1 VLPGGSAIE
10 PRLRCESI
18 EQQHVPARFGRIQPP
33 AHPIMSDL
41 SAMRLPGSEP
51 GSTLDPAQILES
63 ISDAFVAVDRQWRFT
78 YLNGK
83 AQQLFR
89 MRARRLIGRVCW
101 DLFPEGL
108 RTVGYRRL
116 EEAMAQGHAVEYLE
130 YSLRFGIWYEVK
142 AYPHADGLSIYF
154 RDVTE
159 RVAAEQKMR
168 LHERAIEATVNAIV
182 ITTGRRQKY
191 SIVHVNPAFE
201 RITGYSAGEVLGRN
215 ARFLHGEECDQPGLA
230 VLRALLREQK
240 EGCVTL
246 RNYRKD
252 GTLFY
257 NELRISP
264 VRNARGHV
272 THFVGVLNDITE
284 TKRYQ
289 DELEHHVNHD
299 ALTGLPNRH
308 LLRDRLH
315 QALARAN
322 RRELQCA
329 VMFLDIDHFKL
340 VNDGLGHHVGDA
352 LLKDIGSELL
362 ALLRPEDTVARFG
375 GDEFVLI
382 ADDIQD
388 PASVTEIAER
398 IVSRLSMP
406 RRIGDEEIA
415 VSASVGIAM
424 YPADGETVDS
434 LLRHADTAMYHAKE
448 RGRNTFSF
456 YQDEMNVSVT
466 EKFTLKRRLAKA
478 VDNGE
483 LELHYQPQA
492 RAHDKRIVGFEALA
506 RWHPPE
512 LGQIAPDRFIPI
524 AEESGLIVPIGEWV
538 LLEACSFAADLH
550 ARGVPFGRIA
560 VNLSA
565 RQFYQAT
572 LTKSIERV
580 LCKTGLP
587 PGCLELEITESMMMG
602 NTEKVLRILRE
613 LKEMNIQLAIDDFG
627 TGYSSLGYLRRFP
640 IDHLKIDRSFIDQ
653 VAASRHDATIAKAIV
668 SLAHNLGLNVIAEGV
683 ETHEQLDFLARN
695 GCDEIQGYFIG
706 RPLPEEAVREFMR
719 SPASEPRI
727 ALPMHRADTQAPPAI

>member
-1 VLPGGSAIE
+1 MVTVRVSSTSSTPAA
-10 PRLRCESI
+10 
-18 EQQHVPARFGRIQPP
+18 QVPAN
-33 AHPIMSDL
+33 
-41 SAMRLPGSEP
+41 EP

-78 YLNGK
+78 YLNAK
-83 AQQLFR
+83 AERVFR
-89 MRARRLIGRVCW
+89 MRARRLIGRYCW

-142 AYPHADGLSIYF
+142 AYPHANGLSIYF

-159 RVAAEQKMR
+159 RVAAEEKLR

-201 RITGYSAGEVLGRN
+201 RITGYSAAEVLGKN
-215 ARFLHGEECDQPGLA
+215 CQFLHGEERDQPGLT
-230 VLRALLREQK
+230 VLRALLRDQK

-252 GTLFY
+252 GTLFW
-257 NELRISP
+257 NELRVSP
-264 VRNARGHV
+264 VRNARGRV

-289 DELEHHVNHD
+289 EELERHVNHD

-308 LLRDRLH
+308 LLHDRLQ
-315 QALARAN
+315 QALFRAAR
-322 RRELQCA
+322 RGLQCA
-329 VMFLDIDHFKL
+329 VMFLDLDHFKL

-352 LLKDIGSELL
+352 LLKDVAAELP
-362 ALLRPEDTVARFG
+362 AILRPEDTVARFG

-382 ADDIQD
+382 ANEVQGQAD
-388 PASVTEIAER
+388 ATEIAER
-398 IVSRLSMP
+398 IVSRLSLP
-406 RRIGDEEIA
+406 RSIENEEIA

-424 YPADGETVDS
+424 YPDDGKTIDT
-434 LLRHADTAMYHAKE
+434 LLRNADAAMYHAKE
-448 RGRNTFSF
+448 RGRNTYSF
-456 YQDEMNVSVT
+456 YQKEMNVSVT
-466 EKFTLKRRLAKA
+466 EKFALKTRLAKA

-492 RAHDKRIVGFEALA
+492 RARDIRIVGFEALA
-506 RWHPPE
+506 RWRHPE
-512 LGQIAPDRFIPI
+512 LGYIAPDRFIPL

-538 LLEACSFAADLH
+538 LHEACTFAADLR

-580 LCKTGLP
+580 LGQTGLP
-587 PGCLELEITESMMMG
+587 PQFLELEITESMMMG
-602 NTEKVLRILRE
+602 NTEKVLRILGE

-640 IDHLKIDRSFIDQ
+640 IDRLKIDRSFIDQ

-668 SLAHNLGLNVIAEGV
+668 SLAHNLGLHVIAEGV
-683 ETHEQLDFLARN
+683 ETRAQLDFLARN
-695 GCDEIQGYFIG
+695 GCDEIQGYLLS
-706 RPLPEEAVREFMR
+706 RPLDGEAARRFMHVRA
-719 SPASEPRI
+719 PAEPS
-727 ALPMHRADTQAPPAI
+727 ALPLLLADTPH

>member
-1 VLPGGSAIE
+1 
-10 PRLRCESI
+10 
-18 EQQHVPARFGRIQPP
+18 
-33 AHPIMSDL
+33 MSDL
-41 SAMRLPGSEP
+41 SAMRLPGSEL

-78 YLNGK
+78 YLNQK

-159 RVAAEQKMR
+159 RVAAEQKLR
-168 LHERAIEATVNAIV
+168 LHERAIEATVNAVV

-201 RITGYSAGEVLGRN
+201 RITGYSAAEVLGRN
-215 ARFLHGEECDQPGLA
+215 CRFLHGEERDQPGLT

-252 GTLFY
+252 GTLFW

-289 DELEHHVNHD
+289 DQLEHHVNHD

-308 LLRDRLH
+308 LLRDRLQ
-315 QALARAN
+315 QAISRAD
-322 RRELQCA
+322 RRELQSA

-362 ALLRPEDTVARFG
+362 ALLRPGDTVARFG

-382 ADDIQD
+382 VEEIQGH
-388 PASVTEIAER
+388 AAATEIAER

-406 RRIGDEEIA
+406 RRIENEEIA

-424 YPADGETVDS
+424 CPADGETVDS

-448 RGRNTFSF
+448 RGRNTYSF
-456 YQDEMNVSVT
+456 YQKEMNACVT
-466 EKFTLKRRLAKA
+466 EKFTLKTRLARA

-483 LELHYQPQA
+483 LDVHYQPQV
-492 RAHDKRIVGFEALA
+492 RAHDIRVVGFEALA
-506 RWHPPE
+506 RWHHPE
-512 LGQIAPDRFIPI
+512 LGSVAPDRFIPI

-538 LLEACSFAADLH
+538 LHRACTFAADLH
-550 ARGVPFGRIA
+550 ARGVPFCRIA

-580 LCKTGLP
+580 LCSTGLP
-587 PGCLELEITESMMMG
+587 PRFLELEITESMMMG
-602 NTEKVLRILRE
+602 NTEKVLRILGE
-613 LKEMNIQLAIDDFG
+613 LKEMDVQLAIDDFG

-653 VAASRHDATIAKAIV
+653 VAASEHDATIAKAIV
-668 SLAHNLGLNVIAEGV
+668 SLAHNLGLHVIAEGV
-683 ETHEQLDFLARN
+683 ETHAQLDFLARN
-695 GCDEIQGYFIG
+695 GCDEIQGYLIE
-706 RPLPEEAVREFMR
+706 RPLPEDGVRKFMR
-719 SPASEPRI
+719 SRAPEAHDAHPPR
-727 ALPMHRADTQAPPAI
+727 LTDTGPRPAI